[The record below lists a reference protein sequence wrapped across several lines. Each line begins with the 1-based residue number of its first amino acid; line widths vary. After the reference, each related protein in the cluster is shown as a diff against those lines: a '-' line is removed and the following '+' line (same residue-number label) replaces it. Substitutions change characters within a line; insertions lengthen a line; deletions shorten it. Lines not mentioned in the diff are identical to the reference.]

1 MTPYSDV
8 YKAFLG
14 EIQDD
19 FYLNAAEDIIENDLN
34 ILLNKSIVQFSYPK
48 VNIRDKNDML
58 QQFNVTLDIDEIEI
72 LATGMVLAWV
82 ERELHSVDMLRQSMT
97 TKDFNTYSQAPHINA
112 LARTSERAEKKLKKM
127 LIKYSIRNKDGSVG
141 LKDLG

>member
-34 ILLNKSIVQFSYPK
+34 ILLNKAIVQFSYPR

-58 QQFNVTLDIDEIEI
+58 QQFNVTLEIDEIEI

>member
-19 FYLNAAEDIIENDLN
+19 FYLNAADDIIENDLN
-34 ILLNKSIVQFSYPK
+34 ILLNKAIVQFSYPK

-58 QQFNVTLDIDEIEI
+58 QQFNVTLEIDEIEI

>member
-19 FYLNAAEDIIENDLN
+19 FYLHAEGDIIENDLN
-34 ILLNKSIVQFSYPK
+34 LLLNKAIVHFSYPK
-48 VNIRDKNDML
+48 VDVRNKNDML
-58 QQFNVTLDIDEIEI
+58 QQFNVDLDVDEIEI

-112 LARTSERAEKKLKKM
+112 IARTSERSEKKLKKM

-141 LKDLG
+141 FKDLG